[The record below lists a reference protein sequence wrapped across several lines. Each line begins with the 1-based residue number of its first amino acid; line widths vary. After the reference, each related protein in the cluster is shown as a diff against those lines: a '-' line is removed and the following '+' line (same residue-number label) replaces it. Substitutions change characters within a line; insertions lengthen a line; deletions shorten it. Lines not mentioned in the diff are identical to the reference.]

1 MYAYGWFMLMYGRNQ
16 HNIVKQL
23 SPNCCC
29 CLVANSCPNLCNP
42 IEHNTPGFPVLY
54 YLRACA
60 QTQVHWVSDAIQHL
74 MSSPSPPWPQSFPAS
89 ESFPISLLF
98 PSGGQSV
105 GASTSASASVL
116 PMNVQG
122 WLPLGLTGLIS
133 CCPRDSKS
141 LPQHQNS
148 KASILQHSAFLMVQ
162 LSHPYMTTGK
172 TVALT
177 RWTFADKVMSLL
189 FNRLS
194 RFVIAFLSRGKLPL
208 LSPQWF
214 WSPQKWILSLLQLFP
229 LLFAMNW

>member
-1 MYAYGWFMLMYGRNQ
+1 MSICKIVSGNLMYDAGNSGALWQPREVGWSVRWDRSLRGRGHMYAYGWFMLMYGRNQ
-16 HNIVKQL
+16 HNIVKHL

-141 LPQHQNS
+141 LPQNQNS

-162 LSHPYMTTGK
+162 LSHLYMTTGK
-172 TVALT
+172 TTALT
-177 RWTFADKVMSLL
+177 IWTFCQQGHVS
-189 FNRLS
+189 
-194 RFVIAFLSRGKLPL
+194 AF
-208 LSPQWF
+208 
-214 WSPQKWILSLLQLFP
+214 
-229 LLFAMNW
+229 

>member
-1 MYAYGWFMLMYGRNQ
+1 MSICKLVSGNLMYDAGNSGALWQPRGVGWGGRWDRSSRGRGHMYAYGWFMLMYGRNQ

-29 CLVANSCPNLCNP
+29 CLVTNSCPNLCDP
-42 IEHNTPGFPVLY
+42 TEHNTPGFPVLY
-54 YLRACA
+54 YLIACA

-105 GASTSASASVL
+105 GASASASASVL

-122 WLPLGLTGLIS
+122 WFPLGLTGLIS
-133 CCPRDSKS
+133 CCPRGSKS
-141 LPQHQNS
+141 LPRHQNS

-172 TVALT
+172 TTALT
-177 RWTFADKVMSLL
+177 IWTFCQQGRVS
-189 FNRLS
+189 
-194 RFVIAFLSRGKLPL
+194 AF
-208 LSPQWF
+208 
-214 WSPQKWILSLLQLFP
+214 
-229 LLFAMNW
+229 